1 MGQIHAYQFEAKGVQ
16 RYLFASGR
24 LRDLIGASDLVSRIA
39 FQFDPEAASGGAS
52 ATAPDDLV
60 GAVLR
65 DLELKCVPQVTA
77 DSPVQEV
84 SFSRRAGASF
94 CLHGS
99 ENAMKALRGAVR
111 QRVMTALPGLEV
123 ADSLGAGPDE
133 IASAEDAR
141 RNGGGLR
148 ANSLASVLP
157 LGRPVMRVAPQTG
170 LPAVAE
176 LQYGGGDT
184 FLTDA
189 ITEGQRRWG
198 DILQQRMID
207 GSRQGS
213 NRFVVDGVALRFHH
227 FQAFED
233 ADGSELPLAYPRRFE
248 AHEGESD
255 AAIEQ
260 NPEFPFAGSD
270 ERVGYVHADLSGL
283 GEAFQTFTRT
293 SARQA
298 LEMGAAIEKAVI
310 EAAREANA
318 DVLLKACKPDGF
330 GKAIAPV
337 RPVVIGGDDLTF
349 IVRADLALPFAA
361 RLLQLLETH
370 TAGLL
375 GGLSACAGIAIVN
388 KGLPFLT
395 ANALAESLC
404 KHAKKA
410 AKAKGKDGPWPSL
423 LSFHAQTQT
432 AEEDYG
438 RDIAPTLATSDGTRL
453 SGNPYAANARSA
465 ALTGTAEFG
474 KLLALAGSIRDFRG
488 SAGALR
494 QIKGELANGRIGVA
508 RGLWRRL
515 MTRPDLGERA
525 LAAQEAFQA
534 AVQVLLGS
542 KPVSVDVPD
551 CGAIFDALGL
561 IDIKAFPAC
570 TPAAEVME
578 VAA

>member
-39 FQFDPEAASGGAS
+39 FMFDPEAAGGGTS

-65 DLELKCVPQVTA
+65 DLDLKCVPQVTTS
-77 DSPVQEV
+77 SPVQEV

-99 ENAMKALRGAVR
+99 ESAMKAVRGAVR

-123 ADSLGAGPDE
+123 ADSLGIGPDE
-133 IASAEDAR
+133 ITSAEDAR
-141 RNGGGLR
+141 KNGGGQR
-148 ANSLASVLP
+148 ANALASVLP

-170 LPAVAE
+170 LPAVAA
-176 LQYGGGDT
+176 LHYGDGDT

-189 ITEGQRRWG
+189 ITDGQRRWG
-198 DILQQRMID
+198 DILQNRMID

-213 NRFVVDGVALRFHH
+213 NRFVIDGVAQRFHH
-227 FQAFED
+227 FRDFVD
-233 ADGSELPLAYPRRFE
+233 PDGRELPLAYPRRYE
-248 AHEGESD
+248 SDEGESGAGAED
-255 AAIEQ
+255 
-260 NPEFPFAGSD
+260 NPLFPFAGSD
-270 ERVGYVHADLSGL
+270 RRVGYVHADLSGL
-283 GEAFQTFTRT
+283 GEGFAQFKRA
-293 SARQA
+293 SAQQA

-318 DVLLKACKPDGF
+318 DVLLKASMPDGF

-349 IVRADLALPFAA
+349 IVRADLALPFAE
-361 RLLQLLETH
+361 RLLQLLEAH
-370 TAGLL
+370 TLDLL
-375 GGLSACAGIAIVN
+375 GGLSACAGIAIIN
-388 KGLPFLT
+388 KSVPFLT

-404 KHAKKA
+404 KHAKK
-410 AKAKGKDGPWPSL
+410 KAKEKAKEGVWPSL
-423 LSFHAQTQT
+423 LSFHIQTQS

-438 RDIAPTLATSDGTRL
+438 DIGPTLITPDGRL
-453 SGNPYAANARSA
+453 LSNNPYAANLRSA
-465 ALTGTAEFG
+465 ARTGAPEFG
-474 KLLALAGSIRDFRG
+474 KLLALASSIREFRG
-488 SAGALR
+488 SAGTLR
-494 QIKGELANGRIGVA
+494 QIKGELANGKTGVA

-515 MTRPDLGERA
+515 LTRPDLGDQEQ
-525 LAAQEAFQA
+525 AAQKAFEA
-534 AVQVLLGS
+534 AVEAILAS
-542 KPVSVDVPD
+542 KPVSNDVPD

-561 IDIKAFPAC
+561 IDIKAIPTC
-570 TPAAEVME
+570 VPPPEVME
-578 VAA
+578 AAA